1 MCLNKL
7 NVYLCQ
13 TDWNWFLLNTADWC
27 RKLPGCPPGFQ
38 WGFHQLW
45 AEVFQ
50 YLCVFHMTAT
60 SWTMSALSHPES
72 AHTTFYYDL
81 KTPQRVSQKW
91 FQSHSCTFSIPISLT
106 ALSTMF
112 FTSSSTWWSCSSKRS
127 PSVVFSSITKLT
139 YKDRMRESSITH
151 NMFFFLYHSADI
163 CIIVFSFF
171 LNSR

>member
-1 MCLNKL
+1 MP
-7 NVYLCQ
+7 
-13 TDWNWFLLNTADWC
+13 NWLELISAKHSW
-27 RKLPGCPPGFQ
+27 LMQ
-38 WGFHQLW
+38 
-45 AEVFQ
+45 EVTWLSSRVSMRF
-50 YLCVFHMTAT
+50 
-60 SWTMSALSHPES
+60 SSALSRGVPVLVCVSYDSDIMDHVCIISPRICT
-72 AHTTFYYDL
+72 HTTFYYEL